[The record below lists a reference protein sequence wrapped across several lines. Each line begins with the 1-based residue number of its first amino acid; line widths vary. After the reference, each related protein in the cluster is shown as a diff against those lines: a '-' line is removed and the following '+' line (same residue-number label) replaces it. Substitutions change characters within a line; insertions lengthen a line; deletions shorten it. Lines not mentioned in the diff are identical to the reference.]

1 QRLRDAVRPRAGVL
15 RVGVPVALAL
25 PEPVEAAP
33 LVGAPAVGREHLLRD
48 RARVAAGVG
57 DRLRGGT
64 AGAGGARAGGARGAR
79 GARGAGGD
87 RPGADEDDLVDG
99 LGRDHRGQLLAVEDL
114 AVGVGGP
121 VGRDAGALDA
131 LGLDARGAAR
141 QLRRLALDGPER
153 QLLDLGLDVRADAL
167 DDDL

>member
-1 QRLRDAVRPRAGVL
+1 GVL

-64 AGAGGARAGGARGAR
+64 AGAGGARAGRAG

-99 LGRDHRGQLLAVEDL
+99 LGRDHRGQLLAVDDL

-131 LGLDARGAAR
+131 
-141 QLRRLALDGPER
+141 
-153 QLLDLGLDVRADAL
+153 
-167 DDDL
+167 

>member
-1 QRLRDAVRPRAGVL
+1 
-15 RVGVPVALAL
+15 
-25 PEPVEAAP
+25 VEAAP

-64 AGAGGARAGGARGAR
+64 AGAGGARAGGAGGAR
-79 GARGAGGD
+79 AGGAGGARGAGGD

-167 DDDL
+167 